1 MNRSYS
7 KIRHIQESNKRL
19 EKRML
24 NEQTKIEIDPKDLE
38 MPDEENLRKIFTG
51 EVEMSDEMKEKTKEF
66 KKHMKACIKEK
77 NLYKMEG
84 FLNNLEDKKMNV
96 FNTLLANIVDK
107 GLGGKTLFQEFNE
120 LSDCVNSKRDKKY

>member
-1 MNRSYS
+1 MAKIIKLRETDLNRIV
-7 KIRHIQESNKRL
+7 KKVL
-19 EKRML
+19 K
-24 NEQTKIEIDPKDLE
+24 EQNQIEIDPKDLE

-51 EVEMSDEMKEKTKEF
+51 EVQMSDEMMGKTREF

-84 FLNNLEDKKMNV
+84 FLNNLENKKMNV
-96 FNTLLANIVDK
+96 MNTLLANIVDK

-120 LSDCVNSKRDKKY
+120 LSDCVNSKRYEK

>member
-1 MNRSYS
+1 MAKIIKLRESDLNRIV
-7 KIRHIQESNKRL
+7 KKVIK
-19 EKRML
+19 
-24 NEQTKIEIDPKDLE
+24 EQNQIEIDPKDLE

-66 KKHMKACIKEK
+66 RKHMKACIKER

-84 FLNNLEDKKMNV
+84 FLDNLENKKMNV
-96 FNTLLANIVDK
+96 MNTLLANIVDK

-120 LSDCVNSKRDKKY
+120 LSDCVNSKRDKR

>member
-1 MNRSYS
+1 MAKIIKLRETDLNRIV
-7 KIRHIQESNKRL
+7 KKVL
-19 EKRML
+19 K
-24 NEQTKIEIDPKDLE
+24 EQNQIEIDPKDLE

-51 EVEMSDEMKEKTKEF
+51 EIQMSDEMMGKTREF

-84 FLNNLEDKKMNV
+84 FLNNLENKKMNV
-96 FNTLLANIVDK
+96 MNTLLANIVDK

-120 LSDCVNSKRDKKY
+120 LSDCVNSKRYEK

>member
-1 MNRSYS
+1 MGKIIKLRESDLNRIV
-7 KIRHIQESNKRL
+7 KKVL
-19 EKRML
+19 K
-24 NEQTKIEIDPKDLE
+24 EQNQIEIDPTDLE

-51 EVEMSDEMKEKTKEF
+51 EVQMSDEMMGKTREF

-84 FLNNLEDKKMNV
+84 FLNNLENKKMNV
-96 FNTLLANIVDK
+96 MNTLLANIVDK

-120 LSDCVNSKRDKKY
+120 LSDCVNSKRYEK